1 MARALRLSDFRLLA
15 CQFEILGD
23 VADRAAEA
31 SPPFGESGRPVAET
45 EAADDS
51 DSPVVVAEPTDVTES
66 ASPPENPDRRH
77 EIPGVELDYS
87 TTEEDDEFVFILRL
101 KVTDPTVPYSL
112 EVVTGSRFEI
122 PDPPV
127 AVQQAEATLLF
138 VSYPYVRELVASITG
153 RSPYQAFELPPL
165 TRLPH
170 PTVTG
175 EQVAKQDP
183 EGPVEELQDPATE

>member
-1 MARALRLSDFRLLA
+1 MAHALRLSDFRLLA

-31 SPPFGESGRPVAET
+31 NPPGESARPVAET
-45 EAADDS
+45 QDTDASEDFVSAAVEAAD
-51 DSPVVVAEPTDVTES
+51 ATEPASS
-66 ASPPENPDRRH
+66 ANPDRRH
-77 EIPGVELDYS
+77 EVPGVELDYS

-127 AVQQAEATLLF
+127 VAQQAEPTLLF

-153 RSPYQAFELPPL
+153 RSPYQAFALPPL

-175 EQVAKQDP
+175 EKEQ
-183 EGPVEELQDPATE
+183 ESVEELQDPATE